1 MIMAQ
6 DRAQFCNWGHIPNKP
21 QKQLENHNIQHVA
34 VANCGFKLWGL
45 NYHQDNGTHISS

>member
-34 VANCGFKLWGL
+34 VATAALRMGCIHAVK
-45 NYHQDNGTHISS
+45 QESKA